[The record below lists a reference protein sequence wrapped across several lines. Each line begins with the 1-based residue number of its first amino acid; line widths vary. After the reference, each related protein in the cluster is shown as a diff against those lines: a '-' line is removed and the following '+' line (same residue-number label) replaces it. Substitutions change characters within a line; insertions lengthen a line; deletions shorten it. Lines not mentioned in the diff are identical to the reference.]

1 MKTSETLL
9 IEFSLLQ
16 AAYHSHPHLEFVI
29 LPDSP
34 LKWVPAQGKASAAG
48 GGWGSG
54 KCCILLVLHRVVS
67 TAVML
72 LSLSPT

>member
-34 LKWVPAQGKASAAG
+34 LQWVPARGKPSAAG
-48 GGWGSG
+48 GVGKQKALYPAGSAELFPL
-54 KCCILLVLHRVVS
+54 K
-67 TAVML
+67 
-72 LSLSPT
+72 